1 MPREKRGIRAS
12 PVSPESPASFFG
24 RRRGPTLAFG
34 AALHGYGFTLSV
46 LITLCTGLILLP
58 RQLNRLEYE
67 AFMLQ

>member
-1 MPREKRGIRAS
+1 L
-12 PVSPESPASFFG
+12 FFG
-24 RRRGPTLAFG
+24 RRRGPTLAFR

-67 AFMLQ
+67 TFMLQ